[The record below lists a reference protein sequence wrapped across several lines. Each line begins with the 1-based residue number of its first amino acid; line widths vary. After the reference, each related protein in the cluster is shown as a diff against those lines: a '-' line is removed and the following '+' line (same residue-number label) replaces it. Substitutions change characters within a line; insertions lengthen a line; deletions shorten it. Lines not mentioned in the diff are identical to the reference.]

1 MASSMIRLGIDLG
14 GSKIEIVALA
24 PDGSE
29 RFRRRVPTPQDGY
42 LQVLD
47 AIADLVAPPMQ
58 QSEREAAS
66 ASERRDRSRARLDC
80 CAART
85 RSI

>member
-1 MASSMIRLGIDLG
+1 MFRLGIDLG

-29 RFRRRVPTPQDGY
+29 RCRRRVSTPEDGY
-42 LQVLD
+42 LPVLD
-47 AIADLVAPPMQ
+47 AIAGLVAAPMRR
-58 QSEREAAS
+58 SECEAAS

-85 RSI
+85 RSV